1 MQPTIQ
7 AGVFSKLMGVVV
19 SVFLL
24 GPLVIVVGMS
34 LSKSSGLAFPPD
46 GVGLQWY
53 EEFFSSEVW
62 RNGVMLS
69 LRLGLLVA
77 LISTVLGYALA
88 LGLHRSGA
96 RAKPVAL
103 GVVMLPLVVPSI
115 VVAVA
120 LYLVFSSWQI
130 VGTFSGLVAA
140 HVALALPYVVVNVMS
155 SLQMVGPEYER
166 AAVSLGAHPLRA
178 FCRTTLPLT
187 LPGVMAG
194 AVFAFITSWDEVV
207 VAIFVSGPSTETLP
221 MVMWSQMRS
230 ELDPTIA
237 AVATSLMVVTIV
249 GLALGGAARALT
261 RRQVKT

>member
-1 MQPTIQ
+1 MQSTIQ
-7 AGVFSKLMGVVV
+7 AGGFAKFMGVVV
-19 SVFLL
+19 SLFLL
-24 GPLVIVVGMS
+24 GPLVIVAGMS
-34 LSKSSGLAFPPD
+34 LSKSTGLEFPPE
-46 GVGLQWY
+46 GLSLQWY
-53 EEFFSSEVW
+53 DEFLSSEMW
-62 RNGVMLS
+62 RNGVTLS
-69 LRLGLLVA
+69 LRLGLIVA
-77 LISTVLGYALA
+77 AVSTVLGYALA

-96 RAKPVAL
+96 RAKPVGL
-103 GVVMLPLVVPSI
+103 GIVMLPLIVPSI

-120 LYLVFSSWQI
+120 MYLVFSSWQI
-130 VGTFSGLVAA
+130 VGTFGSLVAA

-207 VAIFVSGPSTETLP
+207 VAIFVTGPSTETLP

-230 ELDPTIA
+230 EIDPTIA
-237 AVATSLMVVTIV
+237 AVATSLMFVTIV
-249 GLALGGAARALT
+249 GLVLGGAARALT